1 MKGGGE
7 GSLSFVSLDR
17 GMRREKE
24 EEEGIL
30 E

>member
-1 MKGGGE
+1 MKGGE

-17 GMRREKE
+17 GMRREKQ